1 MFEHPE
7 LVGAE
12 SGSHA
17 EEERTLR
24 SGDAVDVFFASS
36 SHWLGVEVKS
46 SVSDGLP
53 CDYERGIYQIVKYRE
68 VLKAQA
74 KADGVTGLMSIDAV
88 LVLESQ
94 MPGEYRDVAKTL
106 GVRFIENMG
115 RNMAHR

>member
-1 MFEHPE
+1 M
-7 LVGAE
+7 
-12 SGSHA
+12 
-17 EEERTLR
+17 R
-24 SGDAVDVFFASS
+24 SGDAVDVFFASP

-74 KADGVTGLMSIDAV
+74 QADGITSLASIDAV
-88 LVLESQ
+88 LVLESH
-94 MPGEYRDVAKTL
+94 MPEAYRGVAKML

-115 RNMAHR
+115 RNMVQR